1 MTPKRLLQ
9 KTTFYHS
16 GSTIGARC
24 KRASLP
30 AIFSSNSCG
39 RKPATCPS
47 EKARSKFR
55 VRELRLRRACRCHYK
70 VLSRKIEMWKLEDG
84 GLDIDI
90 HIYGSD
96 YICCAMN
103 LNATDNCAVL
113 DVTRQKGCAAW
124 ELRSSNQ
131 SFVFSPHVSGTST
144 ASVKLHADARVL
156 PLNHVVA

>member
-1 MTPKRLLQ
+1 
-9 KTTFYHS
+9 
-16 GSTIGARC
+16 
-24 KRASLP
+24 
-30 AIFSSNSCG
+30 
-39 RKPATCPS
+39 
-47 EKARSKFR
+47 
-55 VRELRLRRACRCHYK
+55 
-70 VLSRKIEMWKLEDG
+70 MWKFEDG

-144 ASVKLHADARVL
+144 ASVKLHADARGIAPQPCGSVKCL
-156 PLNHVVA
+156 CDLL